1 MLCYG
6 YLMAATG
13 SFVVSILRSLLG
25 GFLPGFLLLASL
37 CFAAAIIAG
46 RVVGS
51 HAETVAA

>member
-13 SFVVSILRSLLG
+13 PFVVSILRSLLG
-25 GFLPGFLLLASL
+25 GFLPGSLLLASL